1 MTEQIFVMVAEMQA
15 MLDLIQKL
23 EERIID
29 LERSLQTSKVVNK
42 YNSDRSADFADRY
55 YWEHG

>member
-23 EERIID
+23 EERIIA
-29 LERSLQTSKVVNK
+29 LERKESVLRILPTDN
-42 YNSDRSADFADRY
+42 Y